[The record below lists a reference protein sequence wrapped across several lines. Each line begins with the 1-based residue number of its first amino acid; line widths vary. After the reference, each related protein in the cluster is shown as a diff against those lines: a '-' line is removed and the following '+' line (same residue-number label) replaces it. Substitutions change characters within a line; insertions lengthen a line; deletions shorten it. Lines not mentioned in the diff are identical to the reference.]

1 MRRGLKVLII
11 LVILIGMPLFAWY
24 FLNEG
29 TQMRKEA
36 MAYLTPKETISNF
49 QCITESES
57 LFYSDSLIG
66 KRWLVGILGGDDNR
80 VKAAQV
86 IENLYKQTSI
96 DFDINVF
103 TITGLIFGEKM
114 SDVGHI
120 LNWPQN
126 NKKWVNTYMAKDHV
140 YPFANSIF
148 IIPEKY
154 QSIPCAIL
162 LDEHNRVRNYYSLI
176 DESDVKSLVRHL
188 PVFLSLKN

>member
-1 MRRGLKVLII
+1 MRRGLKVIII

-36 MAYLTPKETISNF
+36 MAYLTPKETISSF

-114 SDVGHI
+114 SDV
-120 LNWPQN
+120 
-126 NKKWVNTYMAKDHV
+126 
-140 YPFANSIF
+140 ANSIF